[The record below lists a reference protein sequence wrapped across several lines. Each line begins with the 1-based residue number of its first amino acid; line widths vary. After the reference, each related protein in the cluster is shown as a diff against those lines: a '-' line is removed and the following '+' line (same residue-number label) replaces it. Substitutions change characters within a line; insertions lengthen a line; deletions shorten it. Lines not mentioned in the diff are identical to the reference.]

1 MLIVTSHNNV
11 EMSLTISLYPM
22 HRLYATSRNLEAVH
36 ECQDVPR
43 IIFARLFTGARAPV
57 SGADIKAAA
66 GERVDA
72 WSAARPGSSMR
83 R

>member
-11 EMSLTISLYPM
+11 HKISLTTLYPM
-22 HRLYATSRNLEAVH
+22 HRLYATSRLEAIH
-36 ECQDVPR
+36 GCQNVPG

-57 SGADIKAAA
+57 SGADIEAAA

-72 WSAARPGSSMR
+72 WSAAWPGGSMR